1 MKMSSLRNFALFPYR
16 TLWEAAPR
24 GPESEASDDSDGLLS
39 PWPTVVI
46 RDLFRALLLLCL
58 S

>member
-1 MKMSSLRNFALFPYR
+1 MKMSSLRNFALFPCR
-16 TLWEAAPR
+16 TLEEDVPR
-24 GPESEASDDSDGLLS
+24 GPESKASDDRDGLLS